1 MFSNFLP
8 GFPRPII
15 RIIFSFYHYLAK
27 RKNSD
32 IIENMKVLSS
42 FLLFVWEILKIV
54 IIALVIVIP
63 IRYFLFQP
71 FIVKG
76 QSMEPNFEDSNYL
89 IVDELSYRFR
99 DPQRGEVVVFRYPR
113 NVSQRFIKRIIGLPG
128 EKIEIEAGVVMV
140 NGKILD
146 ESEYFPSGVQTLGNI
161 QISLDEN
168 EYFVLGDNRISS
180 FDSRQWG
187 TLPRKNIIG
196 RVYFRAWPITD
207 LTKFEVPSY

>member
-1 MFSNFLP
+1 MKAF
-8 GFPRPII
+8 
-15 RIIFSFYHYLAK
+15 FSF
-27 RKNSD
+27 
-32 IIENMKVLSS
+32 
-42 FLLFVWEILKIV
+42 FLFVWEILKIV
-54 IIALVIVIP
+54 LIALVIVIP

-76 QSMEPNFEDSNYL
+76 QSMEPNFENSNYL

-99 DPQRGEVVVFRYPR
+99 DPQRGEVVVFRYPK
-113 NVSQRFIKRIIGLPG
+113 NISQRFIKRIIGLPG
-128 EKIEIEAGVVMV
+128 EKIEIEAGVVMM

-146 ESEYFPSGVQTLGNI
+146 ESKYLPSGVQTTGNT

-187 TLPRKNIIG
+187 VLPRKNIVG
-196 RVYFRAWPITD
+196 RVYFRAWPITA
-207 LTKFEVPSY
+207 LTKFEAPTY

>member
-1 MFSNFLP
+1 MKAF
-8 GFPRPII
+8 
-15 RIIFSFYHYLAK
+15 FSF
-27 RKNSD
+27 
-32 IIENMKVLSS
+32 
-42 FLLFVWEILKIV
+42 FLFVWEILKIV
-54 IIALVIVIP
+54 LIALVIVIP

-76 QSMEPNFEDSNYL
+76 QSMEPNFENSNYL

-99 DPQRGEVVVFRYPR
+99 DPQRGEVVVFRYPK
-113 NVSQRFIKRIIGLPG
+113 NISQRFIKRIIGLPG
-128 EKIEIEAGVVMV
+128 EKIEIEAGVVMM

-146 ESEYFPSGVQTLGNI
+146 ESKYLPSGVQTTGNT

-187 TLPRKNIIG
+187 VLPRKNIVG

-207 LTKFEVPSY
+207 LTKIEAPTY

>member
-1 MFSNFLP
+1 
-8 GFPRPII
+8 
-15 RIIFSFYHYLAK
+15 
-27 RKNSD
+27 
-32 IIENMKVLSS
+32 MKAISS
-42 FLLFVWEILKIV
+42 FFLFVWEILKIV
-54 IIALVIVIP
+54 FIALVIVIP

>member
-1 MFSNFLP
+1 
-8 GFPRPII
+8 
-15 RIIFSFYHYLAK
+15 
-27 RKNSD
+27 
-32 IIENMKVLSS
+32 MKAISS
-42 FLLFVWEILKIV
+42 FFLFIWEILKIV
-54 IIALVIVIP
+54 FIALVIVIP

-128 EKIEIEAGVVMV
+128 EKIEIEASVVMV
-140 NGKILD
+140 DGKILD

-196 RVYFRAWPITD
+196 RVLIRAWPITT
-207 LTKFEVPSY
+207 LTKIEVPSY

>member
-1 MFSNFLP
+1 
-8 GFPRPII
+8 
-15 RIIFSFYHYLAK
+15 
-27 RKNSD
+27 
-32 IIENMKVLSS
+32 MKVLSS

-128 EKIEIEAGVVMV
+128 EKIEIEASVVMV
-140 NGKILD
+140 DGKILD

-207 LTKFEVPSY
+207 LTKIEVPSY

>member
-1 MFSNFLP
+1 
-8 GFPRPII
+8 
-15 RIIFSFYHYLAK
+15 
-27 RKNSD
+27 
-32 IIENMKVLSS
+32 MKVLSS
-42 FLLFVWEILKIV
+42 FLLFIWEILKIV
-54 IIALVIVIP
+54 FIALVIVIP

-128 EKIEIEAGVVMV
+128 EKIEIEASVVMV
-140 NGKILD
+140 DGKILD

>member
-1 MFSNFLP
+1 
-8 GFPRPII
+8 
-15 RIIFSFYHYLAK
+15 
-27 RKNSD
+27 
-32 IIENMKVLSS
+32 MKVLSS

-128 EKIEIEAGVVMV
+128 EKIEIKAGVVMV

-207 LTKFEVPSY
+207 LTKIEVPSY

>member
-1 MFSNFLP
+1 
-8 GFPRPII
+8 
-15 RIIFSFYHYLAK
+15 
-27 RKNSD
+27 
-32 IIENMKVLSS
+32 MKVLSS

-128 EKIEIEAGVVMV
+128 EKIEIEASVVMV
-140 NGKILD
+140 DGKILD

-196 RVYFRAWPITD
+196 RVLIRAWPITT
-207 LTKFEVPSY
+207 LTKIEVPSY

>member
-1 MFSNFLP
+1 
-8 GFPRPII
+8 
-15 RIIFSFYHYLAK
+15 
-27 RKNSD
+27 
-32 IIENMKVLSS
+32 MKAFFS
-42 FLLFVWEILKIV
+42 FLLFIWEILKIV

-146 ESEYFPSGVQTLGNI
+146 ESKYLLLGVQTSGDI

-207 LTKFEVPSY
+207 LTKIEVPSY

>member
-1 MFSNFLP
+1 
-8 GFPRPII
+8 
-15 RIIFSFYHYLAK
+15 
-27 RKNSD
+27 
-32 IIENMKVLSS
+32 MKVLSS

-76 QSMEPNFEDSNYL
+76 QSMEPNFENSNYL

-146 ESEYFPSGVQTLGNI
+146 ESKYLLLGVQTSGDI

-187 TLPRKNIIG
+187 LLPRKNIIG
-196 RVYFRAWPITD
+196 RVLIRAWPITD
-207 LTKFEVPSY
+207 LTKIEVPSY

>member
-1 MFSNFLP
+1 
-8 GFPRPII
+8 
-15 RIIFSFYHYLAK
+15 
-27 RKNSD
+27 
-32 IIENMKVLSS
+32 MKVLSS
-42 FLLFVWEILKIV
+42 FLLFIWEILKIV
-54 IIALVIVIP
+54 FIALVIVIP

-128 EKIEIEAGVVMV
+128 EKIEIEASVVMV
-140 NGKILD
+140 DGKILD

-207 LTKFEVPSY
+207 LTKIEVPSY

>member
-1 MFSNFLP
+1 
-8 GFPRPII
+8 
-15 RIIFSFYHYLAK
+15 
-27 RKNSD
+27 
-32 IIENMKVLSS
+32 MKVLSS

>member
-1 MFSNFLP
+1 
-8 GFPRPII
+8 
-15 RIIFSFYHYLAK
+15 
-27 RKNSD
+27 
-32 IIENMKVLSS
+32 MKVLSS

-99 DPQRGEVVVFRYPR
+99 DPQRGEVAVFRYPR

-146 ESEYFPSGVQTLGNI
+146 ESKYLPSGVQTTGNT

-187 TLPRKNIIG
+187 VLPRKNIVG

-207 LTKFEVPSY
+207 LTKIEAPTY

>member
-1 MFSNFLP
+1 
-8 GFPRPII
+8 
-15 RIIFSFYHYLAK
+15 
-27 RKNSD
+27 
-32 IIENMKVLSS
+32 MKAFFS

-76 QSMEPNFEDSNYL
+76 QSMEPNFENSNYL
-89 IVDELSYRFR
+89 IVDELSFRFR
-99 DPQRGEVVVFRYPR
+99 DPQRGEVVVFRYPK
-113 NVSQRFIKRIIGLPG
+113 NISQRFIKRIIGLPG
-128 EKIEIEAGVVMV
+128 DKIEVKAGSIMV
-140 NGKILD
+140 NDQVLD
-146 ESEYFPSGVQTLGNI
+146 ESKYLPSGVQTPGNI
-161 QISLDEN
+161 QTSLNEN

>member
-1 MFSNFLP
+1 
-8 GFPRPII
+8 
-15 RIIFSFYHYLAK
+15 
-27 RKNSD
+27 
-32 IIENMKVLSS
+32 MKVLSS
-42 FLLFVWEILKIV
+42 FLLFIWEILKIV
-54 IIALVIVIP
+54 FIALVIVIP

-128 EKIEIEAGVVMV
+128 DKIEIEASVVMV
-140 NGKILD
+140 DGKILD

-196 RVYFRAWPITD
+196 RVLIRAWPITT
-207 LTKFEVPSY
+207 LTKIEVPSY

>member
-1 MFSNFLP
+1 MKAF
-8 GFPRPII
+8 
-15 RIIFSFYHYLAK
+15 FSF
-27 RKNSD
+27 
-32 IIENMKVLSS
+32 
-42 FLLFVWEILKIV
+42 FLFVWEILKIV
-54 IIALVIVIP
+54 LIALVIVIP

-76 QSMEPNFEDSNYL
+76 QSMEPNFENSNYL

-99 DPQRGEVVVFRYPR
+99 DPQRGEVVVFRYPK
-113 NVSQRFIKRIIGLPG
+113 NISQRFIKRIIGLPG
-128 EKIEIEAGVVMV
+128 EKIEIEAGVVMM

-146 ESEYFPSGVQTLGNI
+146 ESKYLPSGVQTTGNT

-187 TLPRKNIIG
+187 VLPRKNIVG

-207 LTKFEVPSY
+207 LTKFEAPTY

>member
-1 MFSNFLP
+1 VF
-8 GFPRPII
+8 
-15 RIIFSFYHYLAK
+15 
-27 RKNSD
+27 
-32 IIENMKVLSS
+32 
-42 FLLFVWEILKIV
+42 
-54 IIALVIVIP
+54 IALVIVIP

-128 EKIEIEAGVVMV
+128 EKIEIEASVVMV
-140 NGKILD
+140 DGKILD

-207 LTKFEVPSY
+207 LTKIEVPSY

>member
-1 MFSNFLP
+1 
-8 GFPRPII
+8 
-15 RIIFSFYHYLAK
+15 
-27 RKNSD
+27 
-32 IIENMKVLSS
+32 MKVLSS

-128 EKIEIEAGVVMV
+128 EKIEIEASVVMV
-140 NGKILD
+140 DGKILD

>member
-1 MFSNFLP
+1 MKAF
-8 GFPRPII
+8 
-15 RIIFSFYHYLAK
+15 FSF
-27 RKNSD
+27 
-32 IIENMKVLSS
+32 
-42 FLLFVWEILKIV
+42 FLFVWEILKIV

-76 QSMEPNFEDSNYL
+76 QSMEPNFENSNYL

-113 NVSQRFIKRIIGLPG
+113 NISQRFIKRIIGLPG
-128 EKIEIEAGVVMV
+128 EKIEIEAGVVMM

-146 ESEYFPSGVQTLGNI
+146 ESKYLLLGVQTSGDI

>member
-1 MFSNFLP
+1 
-8 GFPRPII
+8 
-15 RIIFSFYHYLAK
+15 
-27 RKNSD
+27 
-32 IIENMKVLSS
+32 MKS
-42 FLLFVWEILKIV
+42 FLYFIWETTKIA
-54 IIALVIVIP
+54 IIALVIVVP

-76 QSMEPNFEDSNYL
+76 QSMEPNFENSNYL

-99 DPQRGEVVVFRYPR
+99 DPQRGEVVVFRYPK
-113 NVSQRFIKRIIGLPG
+113 NISQRFIKRIIGLPG
-128 EKIEIEAGVVMV
+128 EKIEIEAGVVMM

-146 ESEYFPSGVQTLGNI
+146 ESKYLPSGVQTTGNT